1 MGKTMKTTKI
11 FIPFLLLFTIALSSS
26 RAQVALTI
34 YNNDLC
40 LVREQRPIEVQ
51 KGIQTIRFEDVAA
64 RIDPTS
70 VHFKSLTDPEG
81 VVLLEQ
87 NFEYD
92 LVGTDRLLEKYINQS
107 LVVTSKEGN
116 VFSGTLLN
124 SDGGDVIMQSD
135 DGQVK
140 IIKSASLVTVE
151 FPSLPEGLISK
162 PTLMWLIQSD
172 KAGAHTSEISYL
184 TQGMSWHAEYVA
196 VTDAK
201 DTQVELSG
209 WVSIQNNAGVTFN
222 DAKIKLVAG
231 DVHTVRPERR
241 LAKAPEAM
249 MLAADMSQFQEK
261 EFFEYHLYTLQ
272 RPSTVKD
279 RQIKQLS
286 LFSPATVK
294 SEKQY
299 VFDAQARDAKVGVYL
314 EFKNSASDGL
324 GMPLPAGKVRVYK
337 EDEDKSQEFIGEDRI
352 DHTPKDEKVRLYLG
366 NAFDL
371 VGERTEKSVQQ
382 VTDRSRR
389 MTVEIRLRNHK
400 KEDVNISVV
409 EHFYGDWEFIGPTPP
424 IKKRDASSAE
434 FVVAVPKDGE
444 KVFEYTVL
452 YKW

>member
-1 MGKTMKTTKI
+1 MKTTKI
-11 FIPFLLLFTIALSSS
+11 FVPFILLLAIAFSSS

-40 LVREQRPIEVQ
+40 LVREQRSIEVQ
-51 KGIQTIRFEDVAA
+51 KGIGTVRFEDVAA

-70 VHFKSLTDPEG
+70 VHFKSLTDPQG

-92 LVGTDRLLEKYINQS
+92 LVGTARLLEKYINQS

-116 VFSGTLLN
+116 VFSGKLLN
-124 SDGGDVIMQSD
+124 SDGGDVIMQSA

-162 PTLMWLIQSD
+162 PTLMWLLQSD
-172 KAGAHTSEISYL
+172 KAGMHTSEISYL
-184 TQGMSWHAEYVA
+184 TQGMNWHAEYVA

-209 WVSIQNNAGVTFN
+209 WVSIQNNAGVTFA

-241 LAKAPEAM
+241 LAKAAEVM
-249 MLAADMSQFQEK
+249 TLGADMSQFQEK

-272 RPSTVKD
+272 RLSTVKD

-294 SEKQY
+294 SAKQY
-299 VFDAQARDAKVGVYL
+299 VFDGQARDSKVGVYL

-324 GMPLPAGKVRVYK
+324 GLPLPAGKVRVYK
-337 EDEDKSQEFIGEDRI
+337 ADEDKSQEFIGEDRI

-371 VGERTEKSVQQ
+371 VGERIEKSVQQ

-389 MTVEIRLRNHK
+389 MTVEIKLRNHK
-400 KEDVNISVV
+400 KEDVSISVV
-409 EHFYGDWEFIGPTPP
+409 EHFYGDWEFVGPTPP
-424 IKKRDASSAE
+424 IKKQDASSVE
-434 FVVAVPKDGE
+434 FVLAVPKDGE